1 MIAAL
6 QAYKEERQ
14 WRLLCLCIGQQFA
27 TLLHVAAVDIEDMIS
42 GDHITLF
49 IHTQA
54 TVSIAIIGETDVQPL
69 LYHELLQALD
79 VDGTCI
85 VVDIHT
91 VGLCIDDIGISSQ
104 SIEHRLCDVPGT
116 AVGAV
121 QTDLDTLE
129 GIDTEADQIAHVA
142 VAAGH
147 IVHRAANVFPVS
159 ERQLRPLLIENMEF
173 AVDVIL
179 D

>member
-1 MIAAL
+1 MVASDDIA
-6 QAYKEERQ
+6 
-14 WRLLCLCIGQQFA
+14 
-27 TLLHVAAVDIEDMIS
+27 
-42 GDHITLF
+42 LF

-54 TVSIAIIGETDVQPL
+54 TISIAVIGKTDVQPL

-79 VDGTCI
+79 VGGTCI
-85 VVDIHT
+85 VVDIRT

-104 SIEHRLCDVPGT
+104 SIEHGFSNVPGT

-129 GIDTEADQIAHVA
+129 RVDSEADQIAHVA
-142 VAAGH
+142 VATGH
-147 IVHRAANVFPVS
+147 IVHRAANVFPVGKW
-159 ERQLRPLLIENMEF
+159 QLRPVLIEDMELS
-173 AVDVIL
+173 VNVIL